1 MAPRQKRKSRKQR
14 NRQRFQSIFED
25 SHPVENNQLWSPKI
39 RQRQSSPLI
48 EKKKFKLR
56 QPTAKVIVRDLKS
69 DTPRKYVVSS
79 SSEDDEDT
87 DTDTDSENDIISS
100 DKNKEKQG
108 EKKAGTV
115 NTNCQLN

>member
-1 MAPRQKRKSRKQR
+1 MILL
-14 NRQRFQSIFED
+14 N
-25 SHPVENNQLWSPKI
+25 
-39 RQRQSSPLI
+39 
-48 EKKKFKLR
+48 KFKLR

-87 DTDTDSENDIISS
+87 DTDTDSENDNISS

-108 EKKAGTV
+108 EKKAV
-115 NTNCQLN
+115 KQVL

>member
-1 MAPRQKRKSRKQR
+1 MILL
-14 NRQRFQSIFED
+14 N
-25 SHPVENNQLWSPKI
+25 
-39 RQRQSSPLI
+39 
-48 EKKKFKLR
+48 KFKLR

-87 DTDTDSENDIISS
+87 DSENDNISS

-108 EKKAGTV
+108 EKKAV
-115 NTNCQLN
+115 KQVL

>member
-39 RQRQSSPLI
+39 HSRQSSPLI
-48 EKKKFKLR
+48 EKMR

-87 DTDTDSENDIISS
+87 DTDTDSDI
-100 DKNKEKQG
+100 
-108 EKKAGTV
+108 
-115 NTNCQLN
+115 

>member
-39 RQRQSSPLI
+39 HQRQSSPLI

-87 DTDTDSENDIISS
+87 DTDTDSENDNISS
-100 DKNKEKQG
+100 DKNKEK
-108 EKKAGTV
+108 KKQHPTV
-115 NTNCQLN
+115 